1 MLLPRGTAV
10 HAVLIGGEGRILVAG
25 SARIQKE
32 QGHAAFLRQHQHG
45 VGGELAFAYQQ
56 GRFVAGDFLHNSH
69 EPRRRGGLLLIFLH
83 NIDNGNTGIVGQIG
97 QRIVV
102 QDNARGK
109 GRSGIFQP
117 GRKPVEAIGIGGG
130 IGGKGGS
137 VAGHEFAQL
146 HGNGARHLG
155 RPAGRCKNVRIQSV
169 GVAVIRLVVRVLHER
184 RQGGNIDGSQNHG
197 QIQTADVLHQ
207 HGLHAQT
214 IENDRR
220 GARQLLHVRR
230 TGSIVMRAAG
240 ARRNQQVD
248 LYAVHALH
256 NVADKLIDGIGGRQ
270 QIECRGTG
278 IHRRQAERHGRSG
291 KTHEDGASMHQQFLG
306 SVGFRKKRGDARGK
320 ECGSAT

>member
-1 MLLPRGTAV
+1 MTAFRPGPQAAAPVLASLDTPSDVRDDAPRRTVRLRTRMAGLASGTGGLQRADIGV

-83 NIDNGNTGIVGQIG
+83 NIDNGDTGIVGQIG

-130 IGGKGGS
+130 IGG
-137 VAGHEFAQL
+137 
-146 HGNGARHLG
+146 NGCES
-155 RPAGRCKNVRIQSV
+155 RC
-169 GVAVIRLVVRVLHER
+169 
-184 RQGGNIDGSQNHG
+184 
-197 QIQTADVLHQ
+197 T
-207 HGLHAQT
+207 
-214 IENDRR
+214 
-220 GARQLLHVRR
+220 
-230 TGSIVMRAAG
+230 
-240 ARRNQQVD
+240 
-248 LYAVHALH
+248 
-256 NVADKLIDGIGGRQ
+256 
-270 QIECRGTG
+270 
-278 IHRRQAERHGRSG
+278 
-291 KTHEDGASMHQQFLG
+291 
-306 SVGFRKKRGDARGK
+306 
-320 ECGSAT
+320 